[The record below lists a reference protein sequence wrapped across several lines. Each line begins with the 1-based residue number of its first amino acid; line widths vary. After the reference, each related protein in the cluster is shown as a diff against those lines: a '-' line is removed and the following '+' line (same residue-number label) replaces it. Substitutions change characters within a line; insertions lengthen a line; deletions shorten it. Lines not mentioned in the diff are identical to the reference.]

1 MCVWPLCTCVLH
13 VVKFYDPY
21 SRCFLFRQI
30 HKLTRSCDGV
40 CDSKSSVMKP
50 CRVFSFRH
58 NFRLFLLHVAVFP
71 HDPFYRGT
79 HPVRRNDFRSFQSMA
94 FSSKYDLLAHFL
106 PKIPISGDI
115 SVPSM
120 RRTELLLSE
129 FFPSDQ
135 ISLVLKI

>member
-71 HDPFYRGT
+71 HDPFIEGLILSDEMTSVLFNRWPF
-79 HPVRRNDFRSFQSMA
+79 HRNTTFWHIFCQKFPSPEIF
-94 FSSKYDLLAHFL
+94 
-106 PKIPISGDI
+106 

-129 FFPSDQ
+129 FSPSDQ
-135 ISLVLKI
+135 ISIVLKI